1 MSYTCKDAY
10 AYVCAHIIKVLL
22 VLVISI
28 LISGCAAV
36 LLSGHLS
43 FNHYESKTGTF
54 KCKLP
59 GGALSSKLEVSD
71 RSNDIGETVTFSLS
85 LGLLWRIDHLLIGKH
100 KLAMIDKTTNSPEVR
115 RLQLDKAKED
125 YFNLYLIQNT
135 DIVEVKWEQ
144 FDYVNEVEV
153 LLASTYIKWEDEEEV
168 RELLFSIDGDY
179 LNIIHF
185 AQNLS
190 SDLQTFTT
198 GAKGFYKSC
207 EFY

>member
-1 MSYTCKDAY
+1 MLILCKEAY
-10 AYVCAHIIKVLL
+10 SCLNLLLCKVFFFLL
-22 VLVISI
+22 IVIS
-28 LISGCAAV
+28 LSGCAAL

-43 FNHYESKTGTF
+43 FSHYESKSGTF

-59 GGALSSKLEVSD
+59 GGAFSSKLEVSD
-71 RSNDIGETVTFSLS
+71 RSNDIGETVTFSLNF
-85 LGLLWRIDHLLIGKH
+85 GLLWRIDHLRIGKH
-100 KLAMIDKTTNSPEVR
+100 KLAMLDHSVRKPEAK

-125 YFNLYLIQNT
+125 YFNLYLKQNT
-135 DIVEVKWEQ
+135 NIVEIKWEQ
-144 FDYVNEVEV
+144 FDQVDDVEV
-153 LLASTYIKWEDEEEV
+153 LIANTYIKWEENEEV
-168 RELLFSIDGDY
+168 REILFSIDGDY

-190 SDLQTFTT
+190 SELQTITS